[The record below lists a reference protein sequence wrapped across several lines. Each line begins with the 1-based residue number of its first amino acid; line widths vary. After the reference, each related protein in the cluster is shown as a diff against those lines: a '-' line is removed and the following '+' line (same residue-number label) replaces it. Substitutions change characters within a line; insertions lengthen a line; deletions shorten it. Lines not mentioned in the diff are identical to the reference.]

1 MNPLTNQ
8 FSENGLAQKFPESS
22 IIIKSTA
29 QYLLTWCQGVVPKGV
44 PPYFSPEVAFGAK
57 FTYLLSGSGREM
69 SVARSYVTDSFR
81 PWYKV
86 ISK

>member
-22 IIIKSTA
+22 IIIKLTA
-29 QYLLTWCQGVVPKGV
+29 QYLLTWCQGIVPKGV

-57 FTYLLSGSGREM
+57 FTYLLSGSEGEKF
-69 SVARSYVTDSFR
+69 RSPDHMWQIPFVHGI
-81 PWYKV
+81 K
-86 ISK
+86 